1 MRVHAEESW
10 SVQASTI
17 PVSSVVETNAEAS
30 AQESAVEESA
40 VETSSTAAGSFDYS
54 YFFVLALG
62 IAGLVWVRRQSQS
75 L

>member
-1 MRVHAEESW
+1 MRVHADEG
-10 SVQASTI
+10 SVAQASTI
-17 PVSSVVETNAEAS
+17 PVSSVVETNVEAS
-30 AQESAVEESA
+30 AQESTFEGPA

-54 YFFVLALG
+54 YFLVLALG